1 MSKKVIGI
9 DLGGSN
15 IRAAIVGPDGSIDG
29 RVHVP
34 TPKTLDAGQMADMVA
49 KLVDELQGQNGASS
63 IGLAIAAV
71 VDAKR
76 NRIVTS
82 PNLSQ
87 LNDFDFAK
95 ELGERAGLDVVLEN
109 DATAA
114 AIGEH
119 WLGAGKGSE
128 NMICVT
134 LGTGVGGGLIIE
146 GEPVYGA
153 DGNAGEIGHICLD
166 ADGPPCGCGSNGC
179 LEQYSSGTAIVRLTR
194 ELLANSPESSLHSH
208 LEFTSQDVSAAAMQG
223 DHAATEA
230 FKIAGKRLGMALAGL
245 VNLLNPE
252 VIVIAGGVANSWDLF
267 IGAAREELAKRAFQ
281 QPAERVKIVRGT
293 LGDDAGVL
301 GAAKRAFSN
310 KGFS

>member
-15 IRAAIVGPDGSIDG
+15 IRAAIVEPDGSID
-29 RVHVP
+29 RRIHVP

-95 ELGERAGLDVVLEN
+95 ELGDRAGLDVVLEN

>member
-15 IRAAIVGPDGSIDG
+15 IRAAIVEPDGSIDG
-29 RVHVP
+29 RIHVP

-95 ELGERAGLDVVLEN
+95 ELGDRAGLDVVLEN

-230 FKIAGKRLGMALAGL
+230 FKIAGKRLGMGLAGL

>member
-15 IRAAIVGPDGSIDG
+15 IRAAIVEPDGSIDG
-29 RVHVP
+29 RVYVP

-95 ELGERAGLDVVLEN
+95 ELGGRAGLDVVLEN

-194 ELLANSPESSLHSH
+194 ELLANSPESSLRSH

-223 DHAATEA
+223 DRAATEA